1 MKQGNRVLVDTM
13 VIIEAHRV
21 SCWSAL
27 LKFFAVETVEQCA
40 IECATGDRRRGDYVA
55 VAQERLRTQIKV
67 NEVTDA
73 MRVAF
78 ATSDPR
84 GGYLDWGE
92 RDLLAYALSQPDA
105 WLLCAP
111 DKAAILSAHRLN
123 FLERVVALEEMAT
136 TAGAGQHKFGRNHT
150 TGWLSEFRTKVRLGI
165 A

>member
-1 MKQGNRVLVDTM
+1 MKKGDRVLVDTM

-21 SCWSAL
+21 SCWGAL
-27 LKFFAVETVEQCA
+27 IKFFAVETVEQCA

-55 VAQERLRTQIKV
+55 VDQGRLREQIRI
-67 NEVTDA
+67 NEVTET

-78 ATSDPR
+78 ALTDTR
-84 GGYLDWGE
+84 GGYLDPGE
-92 RDLLAYALSQPDA
+92 RDLLAYALTQKDA

-111 DKAAILSAHRLN
+111 DKAAILSAHRLS

-136 TAGAGQHKFGRNHT
+136 TAGAGKRQFGRNHT
-150 TGWLSEFRTKVRLGI
+150 KDWLSEFRTKVRLGM